1 MVCDGTVF
9 IHGEGREEAQS
20 QEKKRREGK
29 GPTERKRREG
39 EKER

>member
-1 MVCDGTVF
+1 MVCDGIVF